1 MDLARH
7 HWNIGQQLYVVLCS
21 LMLCWNQRLQC
32 YGGYMS
38 VLMGAVL
45 KHQIDLSFMLLG
57 AVLYQWNVHL
67 T

>member
-1 MDLARH
+1 
-7 HWNIGQQLYVVLCS
+7 
-21 LMLCWNQRLQC
+21 
-32 YGGYMS
+32 MS